1 MKLEP
6 LTSSATTPG
15 TPIGAGML
23 SSETGF
29 IRLGRKSRA
38 PLGLVMGTVYQLE
51 NGIDGEYPA
60 TIAMDGG

>member
-29 IRLGRKSRA
+29 MRLGRKSLD
-38 PLGLVMGTVYQLE
+38 PLVLVMASVYQLE
-51 NGIDGEYPA
+51 NEVDGTLVEL
-60 TIAMDGG
+60 